1 MKNKYTGISDKQL
14 VSLIGVNRFVY
25 TEQWKKHPVTLK
37 IQNNGDRKLNLK
49 SIDIQSPTD
58 SQIQVVEPVSSRQ
71 IDVGSQISLIFEVHT
86 KFIGESKEH
95 YTLIFDKFKMKSYL
109 TIVVCETE
117 EEAREAERRLIASE
131 HLTVKGRTV
140 GQRSRYYANQVW
152 SMKSTLVPG
161 ESVATRRRFV
171 KTRLGAFAVPE
182 RLRLIILCT
191 ERRTD
196 IQDALDSQY
205 PCLKEPLSIKNY
217 TQRFCTLLHLEEIDY
232 TINFRNYDRE
242 RAHFQRDGEY
252 LSLQIENLA
261 ERRPSLVLGDTVH
274 ALNPWLD
281 ANCNDSK
288 SFEGVVHKVLFNRV
302 LLKFNSS
309 FQDKYN
315 GEDYRLT
322 FHFSRYAFRKQHYAA
337 GRIVTH
343 LGEQFLF
350 PNKVL
355 KRENPQ
361 LDVTYKDDNM
371 YLCDDKLPWFNTSLN
386 PIQKRAVFNILR
398 GETEK
403 MPYVIFGPPG
413 TGKTVT
419 LVETVLQL
427 IRNLPGARLLIGTPS
442 NSSADLII
450 RRIIDSNVLPQGEF
464 IRLVSQNQVEKDLIP
479 TDLKSY
485 CATGDIG
492 VIDESQN
499 SVSSPRVHYIVWLLI
514 DFSIMVDDCHRFW
527 S

>member
-1 MKNKYTGISDKQL
+1 MADKQAITL
-14 VSLIGVNRFVY
+14 DGVTRFVF
-25 TEQWKKHPVTLK
+25 TEQWKKHLVTLK
-37 IQNNGDRKLNLK
+37 IQNNGNRKLNLQ
-49 SIDIQSPTD
+49 SIEIESPTD

-71 IDVGSQISLIFEVHT
+71 IDISSQLSIIFEVHT

-95 YTLIFDKFKMKSYL
+95 YTLVFDKFKMRRFL
-109 TIVVCETE
+109 TIVVCESDV
-117 EEAREAERRLIASE
+117 EAREAERRLIASE
-131 HLTVKGRTV
+131 QLAAKGRTV
-140 GQRSRYYANQVW
+140 GQRSRFYTNQVW
-152 SMKSTLVPG
+152 SIKSTLVPG
-161 ESVATRRRFV
+161 ESVATKRRFV
-171 KTRLGAFAVPE
+171 KTRIPSFDVPE
-182 RLRLIILCT
+182 KLRNIILCS
-191 ERRTD
+191 EHKS
-196 IQDALDSQY
+196 QMLDALITQY
-205 PCLKEPLSIKNY
+205 PSLEEPLNIKNY
-217 TQRFCTLLHLEEIDY
+217 TQRFSALLHLEEIDY

-281 ANCNDSK
+281 SSCNESK
-288 SFEGVVHKVLFNRV
+288 SFEGVVHKVLFNRI

-350 PNKVL
+350 PNKVN

-361 LDVTYKDDNM
+361 LDITFKDDNM
-371 YLCDDKLPWFNTSLN
+371 YLCDDKLPWYNSQLN

-427 IRNLPGARLLIGTPS
+427 IRNLPSARLLIGTPS

-450 RRIIDSNVLPQGEF
+450 RRIIDSNVLTQGEF

-492 VIDESQN
+492 VIDSNQS
-499 SVSSPRVHYIVWLLI
+499 SVSFLEKWHHLVSHHSNIFIYYYR
-514 DFSIMVDDCHRFW
+514 
-527 S
+527 

>member
-1 MKNKYTGISDKQL
+1 MSDKQA
-14 VSLIGVNRFVY
+14 ITIDGVTRFVF
-25 TEQWKKHPVTLK
+25 TEQWKKHLVTLK
-37 IQNNGDRKLNLK
+37 ICNNGNRKLNLQ
-49 SIDIQSPTD
+49 SIDIDSPTD

-71 IDVGSQISLIFEVHT
+71 INIGSQLSIIFEVHT

-95 YTLIFDKFKMKSYL
+95 YTLVFDKLKIRRYL
-109 TIVVCETE
+109 TIVVCESDV
-117 EEAREAERRLIASE
+117 EAREAERRLIAAE
-131 HLTVKGRTV
+131 QLAAKGRTV
-140 GQRSRYYANQVW
+140 GQRSRFYAHQVW
-152 SMKSTLVPG
+152 SIKSTLVPG
-161 ESVATRRRFV
+161 ESVATKRRFV
-171 KTRLGAFAVPE
+171 KIRIPCFDVPE
-182 RLRLIILCT
+182 KLRNIILCSDQKSQMMDGLIT
-191 ERRTD
+191 
-196 IQDALDSQY
+196 QY
-205 PCLKEPLSIKNY
+205 PWLEEPLNIKNY
-217 TQRFCTLLHLEEIDY
+217 TQRFSVLLHLEEIDY
-232 TINFRNYDRE
+232 TVNFRNYDRE

-281 ANCNDSK
+281 SSCNESK

-322 FHFSRYAFRKQHYAA
+322 FHFSRYAFRKQHYAV

-350 PNKVL
+350 PNKVI

-361 LDVTYKDDNM
+361 LDITFKDDNM
-371 YLCDDKLPWFNTSLN
+371 YLCDDKLPWYNSTLN

-419 LVETVLQL
+419 LVEAVLQL

-450 RRIIDSNVLPQGEF
+450 RRIIDSNVLTQGEF

-492 VIDESQN
+492 VIDAKQS
-499 SVSSPRVHYIVWLLI
+499 SVSFLEEWHHLV
-514 DFSIMVDDCHRFW
+514 
-527 S
+527 

>member
-1 MKNKYTGISDKQL
+1 MADKQAITL
-14 VSLIGVNRFVY
+14 DGVTRFVF
-25 TEQWKKHPVTLK
+25 TEQWKKHLVTLK
-37 IQNNGDRKLNLK
+37 IQNNGNRKLNLQ
-49 SIDIQSPTD
+49 SIEIESPTD

-71 IDVGSQISLIFEVHT
+71 IDISSQLSIIFEVHT

-95 YTLIFDKFKMKSYL
+95 YTLVFDKFKMRRFL
-109 TIVVCETE
+109 TIVVCESDV
-117 EEAREAERRLIASE
+117 EAREAERRLIASE
-131 HLTVKGRTV
+131 QLAAKGRTV
-140 GQRSRYYANQVW
+140 GQRSRFYTNQVW
-152 SMKSTLVPG
+152 SIKSTLVPG
-161 ESVATRRRFV
+161 ESVATKRRFV
-171 KTRLGAFAVPE
+171 KTRIPSFDVPE
-182 RLRLIILCT
+182 KLRNIILCS
-191 ERRTD
+191 EHKS
-196 IQDALDSQY
+196 QMLDALITQY
-205 PCLKEPLSIKNY
+205 PSLEEPLNIKNY
-217 TQRFCTLLHLEEIDY
+217 TQRFSALLHLEEIDY

-281 ANCNDSK
+281 SSCNESK
-288 SFEGVVHKVLFNRV
+288 SFEGVVHKVLFNRI

-350 PNKVL
+350 PNKVN

-361 LDVTYKDDNM
+361 LDITFKDDNM
-371 YLCDDKLPWFNTSLN
+371 YLCDDKLPWYNSQLN

-427 IRNLPGARLLIGTPS
+427 IRNLPSARLLIGTPS

-450 RRIIDSNVLPQGEF
+450 RRIIDSNVLTQGEF

-492 VIDESQN
+492 VIDSNQS
-499 SVSSPRVHYIVWLLI
+499 SVSCLEKWHHLVSHHSNIFIYYYR
-514 DFSIMVDDCHRFW
+514 
-527 S
+527 

>member
-1 MKNKYTGISDKQL
+1 MADKQAITL
-14 VSLIGVNRFVY
+14 DGVTRFVF
-25 TEQWKKHPVTLK
+25 TEQWKKHLVTLK
-37 IQNNGDRKLNLK
+37 IQNNGNRKLNLQ
-49 SIDIQSPTD
+49 SIEIESPTD

-71 IDVGSQISLIFEVHT
+71 IDISSQLSIIFEVHT

-95 YTLIFDKFKMKSYL
+95 YTLVFDKFKMRRFL
-109 TIVVCETE
+109 TIVVCESDV
-117 EEAREAERRLIASE
+117 EAREAERRLIASE
-131 HLTVKGRTV
+131 QLAAKGRTV
-140 GQRSRYYANQVW
+140 GQRSRFYTNQVW
-152 SMKSTLVPG
+152 SIKSTLVPG
-161 ESVATRRRFV
+161 ESVATKRRFV
-171 KTRLGAFAVPE
+171 KTRIPSFDVPE
-182 RLRLIILCT
+182 KLRNIILCS
-191 ERRTD
+191 EHKS
-196 IQDALDSQY
+196 QMLDALITQY
-205 PCLKEPLSIKNY
+205 PSLEEPLNITNY
-217 TQRFCTLLHLEEIDY
+217 TQRFSALLHLEEIDY

-281 ANCNDSK
+281 SSCNESK
-288 SFEGVVHKVLFNRV
+288 SFEGVVHKVLFNRI

-350 PNKVL
+350 PNKVN

-361 LDVTYKDDNM
+361 LDITFKDDNM
-371 YLCDDKLPWFNTSLN
+371 YLCDDKLPWYNSQLN

-427 IRNLPGARLLIGTPS
+427 IRNLPSARLLIGTPS

-450 RRIIDSNVLPQGEF
+450 RRIIDSNVLTQGEF

-492 VIDESQN
+492 VIDSNQS
-499 SVSSPRVHYIVWLLI
+499 SVSILEE
-514 DFSIMVDDCHRFW
+514 
-527 S
+527 

>member
-1 MKNKYTGISDKQL
+1 MGVSDKQAVTL
-14 VSLIGVNRFVY
+14 DGITRFVF
-25 TEQWKKHPVTLK
+25 TEQWKKHIVTLK
-37 IQNNGDRKLNLK
+37 IQNNGDRKLNLQR
-49 SIDIQSPTD
+49 IDIESPTD
-58 SQIQVVEPVSSRQ
+58 SQINVVEPVSSRQ
-71 IDVGSQISLIFEVHT
+71 IDIGSEVSIIFEVHT

-95 YTLIFDKFKMKSYL
+95 YTLVFDKFKMRRYL
-109 TIVVCETE
+109 TIVVCESDM
-117 EEAREAERRLIASE
+117 EAREAERRLIASE
-131 HLTVKGRTV
+131 QLVAKGRTV
-140 GQRSRYYANQVW
+140 SQRSRFYANQVW
-152 SMKSTLVPG
+152 SIKSTLVPG

-171 KTRLGAFAVPE
+171 KTRIPAFDVPE
-182 RLRLIILCT
+182 KLRNIILCSEYKSEMIDT
-191 ERRTD
+191 LD
-196 IQDALDSQY
+196 IQY
-205 PCLKEPLSIKNY
+205 PWLQEPLNIKNY
-217 TQRFCTLLHLEEIDY
+217 TQRFSALLHLEEIDY

-281 ANCNDSK
+281 SSCNDSK
-288 SFEGVVHKVLFNRV
+288 TFEGVVHKVLFNRV
-302 LLKFNSS
+302 LLKFNGS

-337 GRIVTH
+337 GRIVSH

-350 PNKVL
+350 PSKVL

-361 LDVTYKDDNM
+361 LDVTYKDDDM
-371 YLCDDKLPWFNTSLN
+371 YLCDDKLPWYNNTLN

-450 RRIIDSNVLPQGEF
+450 RRIIDSKVLAQGEF

-492 VIDESQN
+492 VIDPNQS
-499 SVSSPRVHYIVWLLI
+499 SVS
-514 DFSIMVDDCHRFW
+514 FSWRRHHLV
-527 S
+527 

>member
-1 MKNKYTGISDKQL
+1 MADKQAI
-14 VSLIGVNRFVY
+14 SLDGVTRFVF
-25 TEQWKKHPVTLK
+25 TEQWKKHLVTLK
-37 IQNNGDRKLNLK
+37 IQNNGNRKLNLQ
-49 SIDIQSPTD
+49 SIEIESPTD

-71 IDVGSQISLIFEVHT
+71 IDISSQLSIIFEVHT

-95 YTLIFDKFKMKSYL
+95 YTLVFDKFKMRRFL
-109 TIVVCETE
+109 TIVVCESDV
-117 EEAREAERRLIASE
+117 EAREAERRLIASE
-131 HLTVKGRTV
+131 QLAAKGRTV
-140 GQRSRYYANQVW
+140 GQRSRFYTNQVW
-152 SMKSTLVPG
+152 SIKSTLVPG
-161 ESVATRRRFV
+161 ESVATKRRFV
-171 KTRLGAFAVPE
+171 KTRIPSFDVPE
-182 RLRLIILCT
+182 KLRNIILCS
-191 ERRTD
+191 EHKS
-196 IQDALDSQY
+196 QMLDALITQY
-205 PCLKEPLSIKNY
+205 PSLEEPLNIKNY
-217 TQRFCTLLHLEEIDY
+217 TQRFSALLHLEEIDY

-281 ANCNDSK
+281 SSCNESK
-288 SFEGVVHKVLFNRV
+288 SFEGVVHKVLFNRI

-350 PNKVL
+350 PNKVN

-361 LDVTYKDDNM
+361 LDITFKDDNM
-371 YLCDDKLPWFNTSLN
+371 YLCDDKLPWYNSQLN

-427 IRNLPGARLLIGTPS
+427 IRNLPSARLLIGTPS

-450 RRIIDSNVLPQGEF
+450 RRIIDSNVLTQGEF

-492 VIDESQN
+492 VIDSNQS
-499 SVSSPRVHYIVWLLI
+499 SVSFLEKWHHLVSHHSNIFIYYYR
-514 DFSIMVDDCHRFW
+514 
-527 S
+527 